1 MAEGP
6 LQRIARDA
14 GVDFVEALVGL
25 GPSDLQSVLLEVHRR
40 LADRLQ
46 PSAVLQRYANSR
58 FVRPARVDPRVMSAF
73 EQLAWSLLPDGY
85 HPIELSPLSPLGTC
99 STLAAVDQNKVVATD
114 RNVEVVSDS
123 TNVLA
128 LEAALRRRE
137 ALRET
142 GGAESVVRLAASQRQ
157 VRAQHY
163 GNPWLSAHFRLLAVV
178 TAGRA
183 LPRSSFECRALVE
196 QVVYFVSLLRSWF
209 PSRTVEVAV
218 TDFVGRSRLIDDQ
231 ILAPLRE
238 LAPEADVRV
247 DPDRQAGRGY
257 YLDLCYKLSVKADS
271 GASVEIGDGGST
283 DWTRKLLSDRRE
295 RLVIGG
301 LALERLVV

>member
-1 MAEGP
+1 
-6 LQRIARDA
+6 
-14 GVDFVEALVGL
+14 
-25 GPSDLQSVLLEVHRR
+25 
-40 LADRLQ
+40 
-46 PSAVLQRYANSR
+46 
-58 FVRPARVDPRVMSAF
+58 MSAF

-183 LPRSSFECRALVE
+183 LPRSSLHCAN
-196 QVVYFVSLLRSWF
+196 
-209 PSRTVEVAV
+209 
-218 TDFVGRSRLIDDQ
+218 
-231 ILAPLRE
+231 
-238 LAPEADVRV
+238 
-247 DPDRQAGRGY
+247 
-257 YLDLCYKLSVKADS
+257 
-271 GASVEIGDGGST
+271 
-283 DWTRKLLSDRRE
+283 
-295 RLVIGG
+295 
-301 LALERLVV
+301 